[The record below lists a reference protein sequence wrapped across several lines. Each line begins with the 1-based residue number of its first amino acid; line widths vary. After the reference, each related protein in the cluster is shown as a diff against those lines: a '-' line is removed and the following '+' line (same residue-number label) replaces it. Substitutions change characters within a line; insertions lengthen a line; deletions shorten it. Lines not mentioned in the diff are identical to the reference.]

1 MSNILN
7 PVELTSALI
16 KCRSITPTSAG
27 SIDLIISYLEPMGL
41 PAQNWTLDRVMKR
54 LKIYMQDL
62 VP

>member
-41 PAQNWTLDRVMKR
+41 PAQNLTLDRVMKR